1 MLSKD
6 AVRVARGESVDEK
19 ERIVKAMERLG
30 QAITDCL
37 NESEEVH
44 EILRELEELGLQI
57 GLSFVAMV
65 RGTRPLSFPVNFAP
79 AGEEGK
85 LKFEITPQDKKF
97 LESLGIKYDDED
109 QGKKPRKK

>member
-1 MLSKD
+1 
-6 AVRVARGESVDEK
+6 VDEK

-30 QAITDCL
+30 QVITDCL

>member
-1 MLSKD
+1 M
-6 AVRVARGESVDEK
+6 DEK
-19 ERIVKAMERLG
+19 ERIVKTMERLG

-37 NESEEVH
+37 NEAQEIH

-79 AGEEGK
+79 AGGEGK
-85 LKFEITPQDKKF
+85 LKFEITPQDRKF
-97 LESLGIKYDDED
+97 LESLGIKYDDEEHP
-109 QGKKPRKK
+109 KKPRKK